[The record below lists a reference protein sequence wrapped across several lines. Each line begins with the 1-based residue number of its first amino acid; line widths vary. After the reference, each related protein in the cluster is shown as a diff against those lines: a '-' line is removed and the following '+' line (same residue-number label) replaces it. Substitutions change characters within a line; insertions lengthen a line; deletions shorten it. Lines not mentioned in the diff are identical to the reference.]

1 MIRRP
6 DSTRR
11 AFLAAITLS
20 CGQILTNRA
29 FGAVRSLDAASS
41 PLVRIAIDTTHT
53 IGMIPSNF
61 TGLGFEISSVA
72 TDTLLNSANRTY
84 VQLVRTL
91 SRHGVIRVG
100 GNTSDYSMF
109 KPQGKLLS
117 TPKGTIIN
125 QESLERLGS
134 FLDATGWELIWG
146 LNLGSGTT
154 QDAVEEARVVAR
166 IAKDKLLAFEIGNE
180 PDLFV
185 HEGHRPG
192 GYSYENYLE
201 EYRRFKAAVRA
212 ALPGVPFAGPDVA
225 GDNEWVKRFAKDE
238 SRDLK
243 LLTHHYY
250 RGGASNPA
258 STLDLLL
265 HSDPKLA
272 STLAILRQVS
282 EQAHLPFRICETNSF
297 SGGGKPGVSNT
308 FGSALWMLDY
318 MLTVAWGG
326 GSGVNIETGVN
337 QLDFISSYSPIHD
350 DRKGGYSATPDY
362 YGMLAFVHAGRGEKL
377 ALDYDPGAINLT
389 AYATLQGQHRLI
401 VTIVNKD
408 ASQNAEVEIVP
419 KQHFSRA
426 SAMRLMGPSL
436 ESQEEVTFAGAPV
449 AVDGTWH
456 PAKVE
461 SIRLHDNVGRIL
473 VPAGSAV
480 VVTVDEG

>member
-1 MIRRP
+1 MNRKSDTSRRG
-6 DSTRR
+6 
-11 AFLAAITLS
+11 FLAATALS
-20 CGQILTNRA
+20 CGQILTSRA
-29 FGAVRSLDAASS
+29 FGALKSSASS
-41 PLVRIAIDTTHT
+41 QPVRVAIDATRTM
-53 IGMIPSNF
+53 GAIPPDF

-72 TDTLLNSANRTY
+72 TDNLLTSANRTY

-91 SRHGVIRVG
+91 GKRGVVRVG

-109 KPQGKLLS
+109 KPQAKLRS
-117 TPKGTIIN
+117 TSKGTIIN
-125 QESLERLGS
+125 QESLNRLGS
-134 FLDATGWELIWG
+134 FLDATGWQLIWG

-154 QDAVEEARVVAR
+154 QDAIEESRVVAR
-166 IAKDKLLAFEIGNE
+166 VVKDKLLAFEIGNE

-185 HEGHRPG
+185 HEGHRPR

-201 EYRRFKAAVRA
+201 DYRRFKSALRA

-238 SRDLK
+238 GSDLK

-265 HSDPKLA
+265 HGDPKLA
-272 STLAILRQVS
+272 STLATLRQIS

-318 MLTVAWGG
+318 MLTVAFGG

-350 DRKGGYSATPDY
+350 AGKGVYSAAPGY
-362 YGMLAFVHAGRGEKL
+362 YGMLAFAYAGRGEKL
-377 ALDYDPGAINLT
+377 ALDYDPGPINLT
-389 AYATLQGQHRLI
+389 AYATLQGQHRI
-401 VTIVNKD
+401 AVTIVNKD
-408 ASQNAEVEIVP
+408 VSQKAEVEIFA
-419 KQHFSRA
+419 KQHLSRA
-426 SAMRLMGPSL
+426 SAMRLAGPSL
-436 ESQEEVTFAGAPV
+436 ESQQGVTFAGAAV
-449 AVDGTWH
+449 ASNGTWQ
-456 PAKVE
+456 PANVE
-461 SIRLHDNVGRIL
+461 SIRVRGNSGTIS

-480 VVTVDEG
+480 VVIVERG